1 MQVKIQVQEEEDESL
16 VTSSQVSESI
26 AFHGKSKT
34 VSSIID
40 QKGINSQTYYP
51 ATPNGDED
59 EAGEEEKVA
68 GGGEMRE
75 DEKNLH
81 ETLDTTHTDDG
92 KDHQEEQR
100 WAYPNASGKDKQEK
114 VARDD
119 LKVTSL
125 SNYHP
130 SSPRKSSISKSLLSN
145 SRPTSPWL
153 SSSPSPTASSSSS
166 SFAPSP
172 TFGPGAGGKKVLII
186 TCRSVPSESP
196 ASIVC
201 QGKLVLCVFCY

>member
-1 MQVKIQVQEEEDESL
+1 MVTSTQEEI
-16 VTSSQVSESI
+16 QASESI

-40 QKGINSQTYYP
+40 QKGINSRTYYP

-59 EAGEEEKVA
+59 EAEEDR
-68 GGGEMRE
+68 EMRK

-92 KDHQEEQR
+92 KDHQQQQK

-119 LKVTSL
+119 LKVTASTAASPL
-125 SNYHP
+125 NYHP
-130 SSPRKSSISKSLLSN
+130 SSPWRSNPSTVSSLAKDVTGKNASTY
-145 SRPTSPWL
+145 PTGVL
-153 SSSPSPTASSSSS
+153 
-166 SFAPSP
+166 
-172 TFGPGAGGKKVLII
+172 GGGEMVKKVIII
-186 TCRSVPSESP
+186 TCRSIPCESP

-201 QGKLVLCVFCY
+201 QGEY